1 MGKMKA
7 KFRKGS
13 RRSRTIIISL
23 LLAILFATVGSVT
36 AFAASAR
43 FSIKVA
49 GKDQRNGMVT
59 ASLSET
65 INFQS
70 DKVFVG
76 GNDMSQVY
84 ALIISSTNI
93 GSEQGDSP
101 VQLLLN
107 DPDPKRWRWLE
118 DTGSSLRLKYTVPT
132 GTPLDATTF
141 NSIMSSLS
149 AVYNP
154 NKNQSYAEGTIT
166 IEAYTRSY
174 WGWQETLI
182 TKPYKNYSCKLL
194 FYNYAEG
201 RTDED
206 SAVMDYK
213 SDYAASYDSKYED
226 DVPDDTEAAGL
237 LVESPD
243 TANGKAE
250 FDLYLT
256 QKATTL
262 DPEDD
267 KNYANI
273 GKQVDVGYQVKES
286 TEVWTSS
293 VATTYTNHYELADV
307 DISQPI
313 HMTIDELKS
322 GVTYNV
328 RGVVATDGKKSTP
341 KYTSELTFTYR
352 KPIINSFNIGGVT
365 KVYQGGKDKMNL
377 SMRSTFNDV
386 NAIGETYTGID
397 GMEYTGP
404 AMKAEIYF
412 TNNRVFQEV
421 QLANSEEVVLED
433 HSKWYRIQ
441 KNSDGTNAS
450 ITKTMTDQETGEVSN
465 AFTNNWLNFTVPS
478 SLHDI
483 NDYANTNEINSTT
496 CAFKLVITDLYT
508 GYTSVMYSD
517 CFTIDAGAPSAPTVK
532 ATSGGVEKNLDLGSA
547 TVVGGTSD
555 DGSAQVKIEIGGSDD
570 HGGSGIKQYSYS
582 MYYLPTDKVP
592 NTMHTTAEVLNMLQ
606 GYTPETHGFCDY
618 KSWAPL
624 SAKLNEDGS
633 EAENVSELIVSKDGY
648 YRIIARAEDEAG
660 FTSETV
666 EGYFRVDLTPPTT
679 PVVRLAKKEGGTYKP
694 YDNRTYTDSNVW
706 LFAWSEPQTGK
717 SLSTFKYSTDGGLT
731 WKDVRDI
738 TNTANK
744 IVVLGNTS
752 SAVSTYPEGSY
763 TGSQNFVYQVGIGLS
778 SEGFNDY
785 VSVLVK
791 AVDNLG
797 NESMVSNPVVMRTI
811 ADAPK
816 ATSVLEHEGI
826 EVALALGNTE
836 MITSRLTQDLKNQA
850 AYKIN
855 EKYYGTSGSAT
866 VGAADFNPWK
876 YLLTLSHGS
885 GRAGWKC
892 TWGTD
897 SSCTGACH
905 SGTNCPYAKLQAMGY
920 EMFTPEV
927 VNVQGMS
934 GANASN
940 NSMFQWVR
948 YDHTMYAENAT
959 AGYTSSTVNRQA
971 VTAAKP
977 TNMEGNAKN
986 PKDGLYI
993 SSKDRVIAMNQT
1005 GPATRAANGKVTFA
1019 YKEDNNAGTDSYTDI
1034 YNRYGGVNGRIFAWN
1049 AGYKYTDDKSGY
1061 PSKTNI
1067 WVQDG
1072 VWGQQI
1078 RRIYHVM
1085 DLSYARSYETSGS
1098 VNIQTFNL
1106 NSPSGNPMST
1116 IGNAGYTTSA
1126 FRDWLFL
1133 YNDQPARKT
1142 IFFTV
1147 DDSTLQPHASDGYG
1161 FLFNTTIRQSKAGLG
1176 NSTIGVSDGSW
1187 RISGYL
1193 FYIGNQYIDR
1203 YDLAGTGGQHTEGDA
1218 GLSGF
1223 RWYVM
1228 KLDDVNLEHFADG
1241 SVRGAAKDG
1250 TSGYGK
1256 KNATE
1261 GGGRALETPL
1271 GQLATD
1277 GSQHHDGLVRFLMYG
1292 GDKTE
1297 GLNANYWISS
1307 NQAQGSRLSYAGNN
1321 APGINYGITQLAM
1334 STGDVNTTKYV
1345 RNFVIQTE
1353 GKQAKFY
1360 VYNSGSCSSASSKK
1374 TSAQLISLFESQV
1387 TEENPT
1393 GASSYSAG
1401 YRMIQWNTQD
1411 SSTYV
1416 TDEETGA
1423 RQVGVFFTPRPTV
1436 DGIQIGKKDAKLSGI
1451 HADTNCYGFGPLFGA
1466 RSWSHWCYADT
1477 RVEMSNIV
1485 MQVNVAR
1492 KLSEV
1497 VNEPQWG
1504 TGKAKFIAN
1513 ISDDSTDDFQD
1524 PVLSA
1529 QVQWRLFT
1537 DKAKFMGWGEYDNRE
1552 ATMDFISRV
1561 EGDGTYISSETSTYD
1576 EIKYTD
1582 QVAAAAEYITRE
1594 YFDAFGFDANSS
1606 KPITQ
1611 QVSEKVVGKGAV
1623 YSLDDIGNINFSV
1636 SPEKYNTS
1644 SANPDYPSGR
1654 WYIVHDT
1661 TGYPAAGSIGRSE
1674 TYSDALELKITEPG
1688 RYTIYFAPDASKVK
1702 NNTLDANDPTCVFDF
1717 IVNTPPVALFSGFV
1731 DNAGNITIENS
1742 AYDPDVGLNSS
1753 DSASAP
1759 NGSQNTYTYTDQNGV
1774 KQTKSYNNI
1783 QLTGLT
1789 KTEWRWEVLDKKDGK
1804 MYTVAS
1810 NGWSTTNPGGTLAN
1824 LTNGH
1829 ITPAG
1834 KTLYGSGTIRLNTLP
1849 SGAVL
1854 TVYQRVT
1861 DTSTHR
1867 VAKYSGG
1874 NFVGYEYQAAG
1885 GMVSKVNQQNLT
1897 SGTTVTYAPL
1907 SAFSMSSPIIYDTAI
1922 DGTQNSQITIT
1933 RKSKQTQKKNSYNVS
1948 WAIDLG
1954 SGYQNLL
1961 KSGNNYYLGSIS
1973 TANLALR
1980 CTKAPVVND
1989 SGEAS
1994 GEWIL
1999 NKKFLSG
2006 KIASG
2011 KSLTLQITETIKG
2024 LTQEDVLQGVT
2035 TEHNISDSSARAIY
2049 YSADKKAP
2057 SPQAVT
2063 SNTVS
2068 KVGSEEVVSEY
2079 QASNYLDVTGNDKFI
2094 QLTIGGSVDSEG
2106 EVAGYGFYFYD
2117 RDNSGTETAY
2127 YKLSNINGSGTLQT
2141 AANAKNAL
2149 YRLGKNGGTVRIG
2162 KNAMKKTPNDSLN
2175 IAIFAYDNQTG
2186 VTTGPSTLVQ
2196 NLTGANETARTK
2208 IEGIKLSVSKP
2219 MPPAVSVT
2227 NMLNQNVVRIGN
2239 DNGYFDSTGAD
2250 TQNSDLSY
2258 YSATNV
2264 TVSFAPRKA
2273 KYSPSA
2279 TGTGE
2284 LVLDE
2289 AKGQEY
2295 YQDYYK
2301 QADLTGVA
2309 NVRYSVKYKETE
2321 SESWWTQEQ
2330 LEQAAMS
2337 EIVTDKV
2344 IPSAQTL
2351 TFTRDG
2357 VYEITASIVNG
2368 SGNVSATRT
2377 VKFTIDKTAPAGL
2390 QVSFANIN
2398 GGTDYLSNSWSQGV
2412 KIVASGATDTNA
2424 ITAKY
2429 QYTTDGGKT
2438 WIDMGALTNPSTSV
2452 DITKSG
2458 KYTVQVRAIDLAGNE
2473 TVFPQTVIVCVDT
2486 TAPVTNG
2493 PTLTASSTMR
2503 DIYDSYV
2510 ISLKYD
2516 DADGKVY
2523 SILDGGEVNML
2534 DKEVAVPIDQENS
2547 TATETVY
2554 GDVVFELH
2562 PAEGHIIGQ
2571 VVYKGEDITD
2581 QVRQGANQDVY
2592 YLSIDRVSEDAVL
2605 SVTFPET
2612 ELEPEVYRSVSRA
2625 TFAMSSATAVTF
2637 NSLKPDQGISTVAD
2651 EGEGSEPDGG
2661 ESGETPEPGPGV
2673 EMYTVTAN
2681 SASPRGKV
2689 ALSAEE
2695 VLAGGKVTLTMTPN
2709 KGCRVKSV
2717 EVNGSMIDLED
2728 IQKQDGANVYTYEL
2742 TVLQDTAIWVDFET
2756 IPTRLVRV
2764 QYNTDCGEFVTLL
2777 SDNDSVMDQGNN
2789 TYRVPVNE
2797 EIYIHM
2803 GAKQGYGTKS
2813 LLVNGEAPADF
2824 AQGASTCPYTAP
2836 EWTEEGTDPGIDI
2849 KVEFDVITTLKR
2861 TYQVSVGASAE
2872 DGNPHGTIVAAGD
2885 DVRIPVNGA
2894 RTFIITPEL
2903 GYKVEHL
2910 YHSYTSADNGPETVD
2925 LAEGLQPMPGTSI
2938 RQYMYTL
2945 TNPVS
2950 DGSLE
2955 VIFERQTYRLTSRSN
2970 KGGMV
2975 GITPVGGVSMTL
2987 DRIPEGASV
2996 VITPTPQD
3004 GYRVQDLIITE
3015 NANNSPVS
3023 YSVGAVTSYTLSN
3036 IHANIEV
3043 EVKFVRREI
3052 SRTETTHMITAVA
3065 NGIKDA
3071 DDALASKPYRFC
3083 IADGPREN
3091 SQSHV
3096 SAWSEWSESNT
3107 CSYTEIRDQK
3117 TGTVYPLEPNQRYY
3131 VYVMARD
3138 RVGNESEPKL
3148 STVYSMANMAAP
3160 LGAEA
3165 LDDAGNSSTKSVAL
3179 QIDPNGNPDGTEYL
3193 VYTSNSSSMTDMT
3206 IANADV
3212 NGGWAKLGADN
3223 RFIITGL
3230 TPGRWYHMQVVARNS
3245 DGIVSRMSD
3254 DVSSLMLSPAA
3265 PPMDSFWFEE
3275 QTSPNS
3281 PVILHWLEP
3290 SSEVTGIQIYRD
3302 GMFLAEL
3309 PAGTLSYTDER
3320 NSFAADSI
3328 FKYSYAYVNSAGAG
3342 STTTA
3347 ISEEYYNA
3355 HYGSSYDEAKVE
3367 KMGNLITSTGYDQ
3380 LFSETMT
3387 YPCYPDGC
3395 KEPVSASTPGGTD
3408 NSGTITVQMNY
3419 NALLSGRY
3427 QKYFLTLKAFEKEV
3441 DSEGEPVLGED
3452 GKPIY
3457 HEVGIEKWDPTGTN
3471 RNGDGTQKWKETKVT
3486 QVMGETAA
3494 RATWTNLSTLYEYNI
3509 YVEEIRSNGATSAD
3523 NLGGQNG
3530 QGVEY
3535 SLGKEY
3541 VVNREG
3547 YYYRYAKDTT
3557 EPRLNTGSGS
3567 WTTEALLEYTKK
3579 NDVAGWDRPV
3589 NNNYITFNKSPS
3601 VKLATEADRYYDND
3615 SEKVR
3620 TSTDGKQYLLVD
3632 NSMSSKTFHIN
3643 VAAWDPDGAREESNV
3658 KPAVKGTISGVQGA
3672 APEFAAGES
3681 MPKSEELAT
3690 QRGNL
3695 YPVTFD
3701 GATLNTGV
3709 YNTLE
3714 MRASDSD
3721 TTTTQTTNDIRLVI
3735 NRNVPSS
3742 SIVGSASKRIENKR
3756 AYSMDE
3762 LVQVNSMVSSGNGS
3776 TSLSKVALLVMPN
3789 EYQTALGSSDYDTLY
3804 QQLCVTGDATVV
3816 NKAKALLGTAATS
3829 PLYVNGSKLTEA
3841 GMNLA
3846 IARVAPPVTKYI
3858 TITEEQYNSLLATV
3872 PDKVMKDVGSKT
3884 TYWLE
3889 LNYALANS
3897 YCTWLQTGEGGKVVP
3912 NVELKPTDKE
3922 NTYMMKLVTRFGGNP
3937 TSQTV
3942 DFVIKDAPSTQI
3954 LSKKSFVWKDTA
3966 KEEYDYY
3973 KTENFTVQ
3981 QIIDKYHDCY
3991 VPGETTMEDPLEGYT
4006 KETSPA
4012 FTTKTV
4018 NGQTVYLVYKL
4029 IDSEGNVGNDFISG
4043 EVRTNLGVHKQ
4054 FDEVGVVLVT
4064 DAGFDPNT
4072 TALPATAIDSKV
4084 YKNDNGREPIVES
4097 GDLRFGV
4104 NGLTPGVTYW
4114 LWSYYKLP
4122 GEERVYSRG
4131 HVALTTEGNFPMA
4144 QYGFTRGTY
4153 SYKEKD
4159 YPDGRYMSF
4168 NIGKLGSV
4176 DASATVRVTP
4186 VYYAADEY
4194 GTILRNEADEP
4205 IELTGDQLEAA
4216 KRTLFFSDG
4225 SLKPYE
4231 TITFGTSTSKDV
4243 SMVLLDNEDQ
4253 QGHMVVRLMLTIEN
4267 SDAGYCYLT
4276 NGGDHT
4282 DIFIQDDESPVT
4294 SYILGVINED
4304 ADGEPFMEEIS
4315 SNGALDHYEY
4325 QFAGLQV
4332 DYTQLTNLTLS
4343 YENRGTGDLE
4353 DIKVTVYDDREG
4365 KTVSSYFEAERP
4377 SETNLKQSLGGI
4389 GTVDIHP
4396 VANLEDGVYEGWV
4409 FLTAEHVEQPVKVKV
4424 RQVVGQSTLKGR
4436 IYITPEM
4443 MSLNVR
4449 TGVAKISI
4457 YDASTTS
4464 LQPDGTFDRPP
4475 VYTTESN
4482 EYGGEFEIPNILNKG
4497 SYSEGIYYV
4506 VVERDGFL
4514 TYNGRKYRQA
4524 PGRYTLKLGTTSATY
4539 TMNLRLIGGDVNG
4552 DQKVNDTDLNILI
4565 SYYNRYSGMPDTDP
4579 AEEAIIKRC
4588 DFNQDGVVNALD
4600 RMFLLGNLGTTDADY
4615 PYESF
4620 LPIPADE

>member
-7 KFRKGS
+7 KFRKGNL
-13 RRSRTIIISL
+13 RSRTLIVTL
-23 LLAILFATVGSVT
+23 LFAVFLTAVGSIT
-36 AFAASAR
+36 ALAAPWDSAK
-43 FSIKVA
+43 FSVKVA
-49 GKDQRNGMVT
+49 GTDKQSGMVT

-76 GNDMSQVY
+76 GNDMSRVY
-84 ALIISSTNI
+84 ALVISSTNI
-93 GSEQGDSP
+93 GGEQGDSP

-118 DTGSSLRLKYTVPT
+118 DTGNSLRLKYTVPT

-154 NKNQSYAEGTIT
+154 NKNQAYAEGTIT
-166 IEAYTRSY
+166 IEAYTRSN
-174 WGWQETLI
+174 WSWQETLI

-226 DVPDDTEAAGL
+226 DVPDAAEAVGL
-237 LVESPD
+237 LVDSPD
-243 TANGKAE
+243 EANGKAE

-262 DPEDD
+262 DPKDD

-273 GKQVDVGYQVKES
+273 GKQADVGYQVKES

-293 VATTYTNHYELADV
+293 VATVYTNHYELADV
-307 DISQPI
+307 DITQPI
-313 HMTIDELKS
+313 HMTVGNLKS
-322 GVTYNV
+322 GVTYNI

-352 KPIINSFNIGGVT
+352 KPTINSFNIGGVT

-377 SMRSTFNDV
+377 SMRATFNDA

-397 GMEYTGP
+397 GIVRDGP
-404 AMKAEIYF
+404 AMKADIYF
-412 TNNRVFQEV
+412 TSNRVFQEV
-421 QLANSEEVVLED
+421 PSADGTGTVQED
-433 HSKWYRIQ
+433 HSKWYRIL
-441 KNSDGTNAS
+441 KNSDGSNAS
-450 ITKTMTDQETGEVSN
+450 FTKTMTDQETGEVSN

-483 NDYANTNEINSTT
+483 SDYASTNEINSTT

-555 DGSAQVKIEIGGSDD
+555 DGSAQVKIEIGNSDD

-592 NTMHTTAEVLNMLQ
+592 NTMHTTAEVLNMLKN
-606 GYTPETHGFCDY
+606 YTPTSYGSCEY
-618 KSWAPL
+618 KSWSPL

-666 EGYFRVDLTPPTT
+666 EGYFRVDLTPPAT
-679 PVVRLAKKEGGTYKP
+679 PTARLAKKENGSFKP
-694 YDNRTYTDSNVW
+694 YDNRTYTDSDVW
-706 LFAWSEPQTGK
+706 AFAYSEPQTGK
-717 SLSTFKYSTDGGLT
+717 SLSSFKFSTNGGLT
-731 WKDVRDI
+731 WTDI
-738 TNTANK
+738 NTIENSK
-744 IVVLGNTS
+744 KMVSLGNTS
-752 SAVSTYPEGSY
+752 VTVPTYIDDTCTST
-763 TGSQNFVYQVGIGLS
+763 QNYVYQVGIDLS
-778 SEGFNDY
+778 ALGYSDY
-785 VSVLVK
+785 VSLLFK
-791 AVDNLG
+791 AVDTLG
-797 NESMVSNPVVMRTI
+797 NESLVSNEVHMRTSSQVTTV
-811 ADAPK
+811 
-816 ATSVLEHEGI
+816 ATLSHDPI
-826 EVALALGNTE
+826 EVAMAVGNTYMTPE
-836 MITSRLTQDLKNQA
+836 NNLKPLKIRA
-850 AYKIN
+850 AHMVN
-855 EKYYGTSGSAT
+855 EKYYGTTGQGT
-866 VGAADFNPWK
+866 NINGANFNP
-876 YLLTLSHGS
+876 YLYTKSHT
-885 GRAGWKC
+885 C
-892 TWGTD
+892 TYADD
-897 SSCTGACH
+897 SATGACTQGA
-905 SGTNCPYAKLQAMGY
+905 SCPYNIVENAGY
-920 EMFTPEV
+920 AIYKPEWI
-927 VNVQGMS
+927 NIS
-934 GANASN
+934 GIS
-940 NSMFQWVR
+940 SGEGSQKITDWLP
-948 YDHTMYAENAT
+948 YDHNTNPSNST
-959 AGYTSSTVNRQA
+959 DTIDLGPNGYVQYYSDRHASGNGNNGERITSPGYGEPNSGCMQR
-971 VTAAKP
+971 KRHIID
-977 TNMEGNAKN
+977 MS
-986 PKDGLYI
+986 
-993 SSKDRVIAMNQT
+993 SSKDWSEIL
-1005 GPATRAANGKVTFA
+1005 FA
-1019 YKEDNNAGTDSYTDI
+1019 
-1034 YNRYGGVNGRIFAWN
+1034 GV
-1049 AGYKYTDDKSGY
+1049 
-1061 PSKTNI
+1061 
-1067 WVQDG
+1067 
-1072 VWGQQI
+1072 
-1078 RRIYHVM
+1078 
-1085 DLSYARSYETSGS
+1085 S
-1098 VNIQTFNL
+1098 VNAE
-1106 NSPSGNPMST
+1106 S
-1116 IGNAGYTTSA
+1116 
-1126 FRDWLFL
+1126 DWLFHHF
-1133 YNDQPARKT
+1133 DQPTKKSI
-1142 IFFTV
+1142 IFTMNTAACNFHTYKQ
-1147 DDSTLQPHASDGYG
+1147 SG
-1161 FLFNTTIRQSKAGLG
+1161 FWFNTTIRKSEKSNEWVVSGYRLMIVYGSGSWKLTDGIGTASNCSLQIQKFTDQPVKALSDSGGTLLG
-1176 NSTIGVSDGSW
+1176 STVATANLSGNGAAIQNFMIDLDGSSVTVYKVEGALSSSQLTKEFF
-1187 RISGYL
+1187 RATTPVSGL
-1193 FYIGNQYIDR
+1193 TGIAID
-1203 YDLAGTGGQHTEGDA
+1203 
-1218 GLSGF
+1218 
-1223 RWYVM
+1223 
-1228 KLDDVNLEHFADG
+1228 
-1241 SVRGAAKDG
+1241 
-1250 TSGYGK
+1250 
-1256 KNATE
+1256 
-1261 GGGRALETPL
+1261 
-1271 GQLATD
+1271 
-1277 GSQHHDGLVRFLMYG
+1277 
-1292 GDKTE
+1292 
-1297 GLNANYWISS
+1297 
-1307 NQAQGSRLSYAGNN
+1307 
-1321 APGINYGITQLAM
+1321 
-1334 STGDVNTTKYV
+1334 
-1345 RNFVIQTE
+1345 
-1353 GKQAKFY
+1353 
-1360 VYNSGSCSSASSKK
+1360 
-1374 TSAQLISLFESQV
+1374 
-1387 TEENPT
+1387 
-1393 GASSYSAG
+1393 
-1401 YRMIQWNTQD
+1401 
-1411 SSTYV
+1411 
-1416 TDEETGA
+1416 
-1423 RQVGVFFTPRPTV
+1423 RPTV
-1436 DGIQIGKKDAKLSGI
+1436 DGFTIGEPKQVIGGVTNPYGG
-1451 HADTNCYGFGPLFGA
+1451 DTDCYGFGPVIGY
-1466 RSWSHWCYADT
+1466 SSHSCDRET
-1477 RVEMSNIV
+1477 RVTFSNITLYW
-1485 MQVNVAR
+1485 NTA
-1492 KLSEV
+1492 KTLSEV
-1497 VNEPQWG
+1497 VTEPSWG
-1504 TGKAKFIAN
+1504 NGKARFILN
-1513 ISDDSTDDFQD
+1513 ITNDSEKDFND
-1524 PVLSA
+1524 PILSA
-1529 QVQWRLFT
+1529 QVQWRLNNDVARYIGWGDSTQRSTVMSFLGRMAGSGASADELAKYGMYENIANVKQAMGTAQEFT
-1537 DKAKFMGWGEYDNRE
+1537 DI
-1552 ATMDFISRV
+1552 AT
-1561 EGDGTYISSETSTYD
+1561 Y
-1576 EIKYTD
+1576 
-1582 QVAAAAEYITRE
+1582 
-1594 YFDAFGFDANSS
+1594 
-1606 KPITQ
+1606 ITQ
-1611 QVSEKVVGKGAV
+1611 QYFMELGFNTASGPIKDQVSPAGGVQKGVA
-1623 YSLDDIGNINFSV
+1623 YTQDNIGNIHFAVN
-1636 SPEKYNTS
+1636 PPGLGIS
-1644 SANPDYPSGR
+1644 SANPDFPSGR
-1654 WYIVHDT
+1654 WYMEHDI
-1661 TGYPAAGSIGRSE
+1661 TGMGTVRDPRSGQY
-1674 TYSDALELKITEPG
+1674 TDALETNVTLPG
-1688 RYTIYFAPDASKVK
+1688 RYTFYFAPPAAAVNS
-1702 NNTLDANDPTCVFDF
+1702 NTLDPGTAVFDF
-1717 IVNTPPVALFSGFV
+1717 VVNQKPVAQFTASIVNQSGTKV
-1731 DNAGNITIENS
+1731 LQIADVS
-1742 AYDPDVGLNSS
+1742 YDPDCPSGSTSVG
-1753 DSASAP
+1753 
-1759 NGSQNTYTYTDQNGV
+1759 GV
-1774 KQTKSYNNI
+1774 
-1783 QLTGLT
+1783 QLSGIVKREWKYQFLT
-1789 KTEWRWEVLDKKDGK
+1789 K
-1804 MYTVAS
+1804 
-1810 NGWSTTNPGGTLAN
+1810 NGDNLVVSRESPWSTTSLNGRTLN
-1824 LTNGH
+1824 SLTGYNDM
-1829 ITPAG
+1829 P
-1834 KTLYGSGTIRLNTLP
+1834 SGT
-1849 SGAVL
+1849 VL
-1854 TVYQRVT
+1854 TIYERVT
-1861 DTSTHR
+1861 DTATRRVANKDASGNVTGYRYVTTNGAVSDVCQVNATEGVVITYAPQSVMSMEPTIMYDTASDAASTHR
-1867 VAKYSGG
+1867 SIKVTRLSTHPQG
-1874 NFVGYEYQAAG
+1874 NFFTPSFAI
-1885 GMVSKVNQQNLT
+1885 NLT
-1897 SGTTVTYAPL
+1897 DVGIEGANKDTGYTPL
-1907 SAFSMSSPIIYDTAI
+1907 T
-1922 DGTQNSQITIT
+1922 
-1933 RKSKQTQKKNSYNVS
+1933 
-1948 WAIDLG
+1948 
-1954 SGYQNLL
+1954 
-1961 KSGNNYYLGSIS
+1961 KSGNNYYYGGQLVLKCVTAPTATGNIGNGETGSKGGVWEIPYSFISARGQLGKYIKIQLTERTYGLSAANAALGKTDKDYIPDQS
-1973 TANLALR
+1973 ARSVLYKKDTSAPTAQ
-1980 CTKAPVVND
+1980 V
-1989 SGEAS
+1989 
-1994 GEWIL
+1994 
-1999 NKKFLSG
+1999 
-2006 KIASG
+2006 
-2011 KSLTLQITETIKG
+2011 
-2024 LTQEDVLQGVT
+2024 VT
-2035 TEHNISDSSARAIY
+2035 TATEITGETEL
-2049 YSADKKAP
+2049 K
-2057 SPQAVT
+2057 
-2063 SNTVS
+2063 
-2068 KVGSEEVVSEY
+2068 EY
-2079 QASNYLDVTGNDKFI
+2079 EANNYLDVTNNDKFVI
-2094 QLTIGGSVDSEG
+2094 INVGGSEDKEG
-2106 EVAGYGFYFYD
+2106 TLKGYGYYFYET
-2117 RDNSGTETAY
+2117 NSSGTENSWYRMNGDGSLTGVSSA
-2127 YKLSNINGSGTLQT
+2127 KAALQRLSPSGGQI
-2141 AANAKNAL
+2141 
-2149 YRLGKNGGTVRIG
+2149 RIG
-2162 KNAMKKTPNDSLN
+2162 KSSMRKTPTDSLN

-2186 VTTGPSTLVQ
+2186 V
-2196 NLTGANETARTK
+2196 NNETGANQTAKTK
-2208 IEGIKLSVSKP
+2208 IKDIKLTISKP
-2219 MPPAVSVT
+2219 VPPAISVT
-2227 NMLNQNVVRIGN
+2227 NTMNQNVASIGN
-2239 DNGYFDSTGAD
+2239 DRGFYDSTGAD
-2250 TQNSDLSY
+2250 SQTTSLNN

-2273 KYSPSA
+2273 KYSPNSS
-2279 TGTGE
+2279 GE

-2289 AKGQEY
+2289 ARGQEY
-2295 YQDYYK
+2295 YQDFYK
-2301 QADLTGVA
+2301 KADLTGVA
-2309 NVRYSVKYKETE
+2309 NVRYSVKYKATE
-2321 SESWWTQEQ
+2321 SESWWTKEQ

-2351 TFTRDG
+2351 TFTEDG
-2357 VYEITASIVNG
+2357 VYEVTAAVING
-2368 SGNVSATRT
+2368 SGTVSATRT
-2377 VKFTIDKTAPAGL
+2377 VKYTIDKTAPEGL
-2390 QVSFANIN
+2390 QVTFANLN
-2398 GGTDYLSNSWSQGV
+2398 DNSDYTSSSWSKGV

-2438 WIDMGALTNPSTSV
+2438 WIDMGMLTNPSTSV

-2516 DADGKVY
+2516 DAGGKVY
-2523 SILDGGEVNML
+2523 SILNDGVVNTL

-2581 QVRQGANQDVY
+2581 QVQQGANQNVY
-2592 YLSIDRVSEDAVL
+2592 YLSIDRVSEDAIL

-2625 TFAMSSATAVTF
+2625 TFAMSSATAMTF
-2637 NSLKPDQGISTVAD
+2637 NSLKPDQGVSTAAD
-2651 EGEGSEPDGG
+2651 EGEGSGSDGG
-2661 ESGETPEPGPGV
+2661 ESGEMPDPGSGV

-2955 VIFERQTYRLTSRSN
+2955 VIFERQTYTLKTSSN
-2970 KGGMV
+2970 KGGMI

-2996 VITPTPQD
+2996 IITPTPQD

-3015 NANNSPVS
+3015 LINNNRVGR
-3023 YSVGAVTSYTLSN
+3023 SVGAVTSYTLSN

-3043 EVKFVRREI
+3043 EAVFVKREI

-3117 TGTVYPLEPNQRYY
+3117 TGTVYPLESNQRYY

-3643 VAAWDPDGAREESNV
+3643 VAAWDPDGAREESSV

-3816 NKAKALLGTAATS
+3816 NKAKVLLGTAATS

-4029 IDSEGNVGNDFISG
+4029 VDSEGNVGNDFISG

-4253 QGHMVVRLMLTIEN
+4253 QGHMVVRLMLTIES

>member
-13 RRSRTIIISL
+13 LRNRTLIVTL
-23 LLAILFATVGSVT
+23 LLAVLLTAVGSIT
-36 AFAASAR
+36 ALAAPWDSAK
-43 FSIKVA
+43 FSVKVA
-49 GKDQRNGMVT
+49 GTNKQSGMVT

-84 ALIISSTNI
+84 ALVISSTNI
-93 GSEQGDSP
+93 GSEQGNKP
-101 VQLLLN
+101 IQLLLN
-107 DPDPKRWRWLE
+107 DPDPKRWDWLE
-118 DTGSSLRLKYTVPT
+118 DGAKDNTLKLRYTVPSS
-132 GTPLDATTF
+132 TPLDASTF

-154 NKNQSYAEGTIT
+154 NVNQAYAEGTIT
-166 IEAYTRSY
+166 IEAYTRSS
-174 WGWQETLI
+174 WSWQETQI

-213 SDYAASYDSKYED
+213 TDYAASYDSKYED

-262 DPEDD
+262 NPKDD

-273 GKQVDVGYQVKES
+273 GKQVDVGYQIKES

-293 VATTYTNHYELADV
+293 VATVYTNHYELADV
-307 DISQPI
+307 DITQPI
-313 HMTIDELKS
+313 HMAVGNLKS

-421 QLANSEEVVLED
+421 QPANSEEVVLED
-433 HSKWYRIQ
+433 HSKWYRIL

-450 ITKTMTDQETGEVSN
+450 ITKTMTDQETGEVAN
-465 AFTNNWLNFTVPS
+465 AFTYNWLNFTVPS

-483 NDYANTNEINSTT
+483 NDYASTNEINSTT

-555 DGSAQVKIEIGGSDD
+555 DGSAQVKIEIGNSDD

-592 NTMHTTAEVLNMLQ
+592 NTMHTTAEVLNMLKN
-606 GYTPETHGFCDY
+606 YTPTSYGSCEY
-618 KSWAPL
+618 KSWSPL

-633 EAENVSELIVSKDGY
+633 EVENVSELIVSKDGY

-738 TNTANK
+738 TNAANK
-744 IVVLGNTS
+744 IVVLGNTTTS
-752 SAVSTYPEGSY
+752 VPTYPEGSY
-763 TGSQNFVYQVGIGLS
+763 TGSQNFVYQVGVGLS
-778 SEGFNDY
+778 SEGLNDY
-785 VSVLVK
+785 VSILVK

-797 NESMVSNPVVMRTI
+797 NESTASAPVIMRTI
-811 ADAPK
+811 ADAPQP
-816 ATSVLEHEGI
+816 TSVLEHEGI
-826 EVALALGNTE
+826 EVALALGNTSME
-836 MITSRLTQDLKNQA
+836 TSTLTADLKNA
-850 AYKIN
+850 AAKKIN
-855 EKYYGTSGSAT
+855 QKYYGDSGSWTDFNAS
-866 VGAADFNPWK
+866 DFNPWL
-876 YLLTLSHGS
+876 YILHFTDPGGS
-885 GRAGWKC
+885 YPQNNVKQAGHNCNWE
-892 TWGTD
+892 D
-897 SSCTGACH
+897 DPSCTGACH
-905 SGTNCPYAKLQAMGY
+905 GTQLSGGQWVPATCPYAVLQQHGY
-920 EMFTPEV
+920 EMFLPEM
-927 VNVQGMS
+927 VNVQGISAADAASGSFNWNRFDHSNYNWIAGKTDNGGHVPTVSYIKDVSAAPAGGPYTNLEGDDEYATYQYNGKTHYTASQSRVIYTGQTTLVAASHKGYPTEDNTANGASTIVDGFVGNKTHYWATEVADKHDITNTNYIDTWTKAGVWHTTGLKQSNGYPYAYNFGGEGVVAKRVYHLVDMTNLVDPS
-934 GANASN
+934 TTVNGANLSTPG
-940 NSMFQWVR
+940 
-948 YDHTMYAENAT
+948 TMAT
-959 AGYTSSTVNRQA
+959 LTGY
-971 VTAAKP
+971 
-977 TNMEGNAKN
+977 
-986 PKDGLYI
+986 
-993 SSKDRVIAMNQT
+993 
-1005 GPATRAANGKVTFA
+1005 
-1019 YKEDNNAGTDSYTDI
+1019 
-1034 YNRYGGVNGRIFAWN
+1034 
-1049 AGYKYTDDKSGY
+1049 SGY
-1061 PSKTNI
+1061 FI
-1067 WVQDG
+1067 
-1072 VWGQQI
+1072 
-1078 RRIYHVM
+1078 
-1085 DLSYARSYETSGS
+1085 GS
-1098 VNIQTFNL
+1098 IH
-1106 NSPSGNPMST
+1106 
-1116 IGNAGYTTSA
+1116 
-1126 FRDWLFL
+1126 DWLFL
-1133 YNDQPARKT
+1133 NNVQPTKKT
-1142 IFFTV
+1142 ISFSVNDKTV
-1147 DDSTLQPHASDGYG
+1147 FAHAADGYG
-1161 FLFNTTIRQSKAGLG
+1161 FFFNTTIRQATAG
-1176 NSTIGVSDGSW
+1176 NWV
-1187 RISGYL
+1187 ISGYL
-1193 FYIGNQYIDR
+1193 FYDGPSVTHGEEPAVFDTPTASFKMYVYRFDQ
-1203 YDLAGTGGQHTEGDA
+1203 LDA
-1218 GLSGF
+1218 EL
-1223 RWYVM
+1223 
-1228 KLDDVNLEHFADG
+1228 FADG
-1241 SVRGAAKDG
+1241 YQGTAGDLAWQMKDKDVYDYAGGTVRTIAYSLHDCSLPCIRNFKI
-1250 TSGYGK
+1250 T
-1256 KNATE
+1256 TE
-1261 GGGRALETPL
+1261 G
-1271 GQLATD
+1271 
-1277 GSQHHDGLVRFLMYG
+1277 
-1292 GDKTE
+1292 
-1297 GLNANYWISS
+1297 NIS
-1307 NQAQGSRLSYAGNN
+1307 RVY
-1321 APGINYGITQLAM
+1321 M
-1334 STGDVNTTKYV
+1334 
-1345 RNFVIQTE
+1345 
-1353 GKQAKFY
+1353 
-1360 VYNSGSCSSASSKK
+1360 YNSGSVELDNDELDKVYRNSELTLAR
-1374 TSAQLISLFESQV
+1374 A
-1387 TEENPT
+1387 
-1393 GASSYSAG
+1393 AG
-1401 YRMIQWNTQD
+1401 GLAVD
-1411 SSTYV
+1411 SSPFR
-1416 TDEETGA
+1416 DGFHLIDWKAGA
-1423 RQVGVFFTPRPTV
+1423 TRSNYIGGELYTPRPVV
-1436 DGIQIGKKDAKLSGI
+1436 DNERVGEAKVTTSTDANGIVQYVPTNTENPVQPTYHK
-1451 HADTNCYGFGPLFGA
+1451 DTNCYGFGPLTSSRNVGHGCF
-1466 RSWSHWCYADT
+1466 SDS
-1477 RVEMSNIV
+1477 RVVINHIQLRVNI
-1485 MQVNVAR
+1485 AR

-1513 ISDDSTDDFQD
+1513 ITNDSTDDFQD

-1529 QVQWRLFT
+1529 QIQWRLFT
-1537 DKAKFMGWGEYDNRE
+1537 DSARFIGWGALSNRQP
-1552 ATMDFISRV
+1552 TLDFINRI
-1561 EGDGTYISSETSTYD
+1561 EGDGTY
-1576 EIKYTD
+1576 EINDINEYTD
-1582 QVAAAAEYITRE
+1582 AKTVKKAKSRQQVDDVAVYITQQ
-1594 YFDAFGFDANSS
+1594 YYKAFGFDGTAGG
-1606 KPITQ
+1606 KPVVE
-1611 QVSEKVVGKGAV
+1611 QVSEKVLGKGTV
-1623 YSLDDIGNINFSV
+1623 YSLDDMANVHFSV
-1636 SPEKYNTS
+1636 TPEKYNIS
-1644 SANPDYPSGR
+1644 SANPDYPAGR

-1661 TGYPAAGSIGRSE
+1661 NGYPTAGTTARNA
-1674 TYSDALELKITEPG
+1674 TYSDSLELKVTEPG
-1688 RYTIYFAPDASKVK
+1688 RYTIYFAPDANKVA
-1702 NNTLDANDPTCVFDF
+1702 NGTLDPDDSTCIFDF
-1717 IVNTPPVALFSGFV
+1717 IVNTPPEALFSGYI
-1731 DNAGNITIENS
+1731 DASGKITIEDS
-1742 AYDPDVGLNSS
+1742 SYDPDVSVGPL
-1753 DSASAP
+1753 SAGETNP
-1759 NGSQNTYTYTDQNGV
+1759 NGSQSTYTYTDASGN

-1783 QLTGLT
+1783 QLSGIV
-1789 KTEWRWEVLDKKDGK
+1789 KSEWRWEILEKSSADGK

-1810 NGWSTTNPGGTLAN
+1810 DNWSTINPNGKALRTLTA
-1824 LTNGH
+1824 GH
-1829 ITPAG
+1829 ITSAG
-1834 KTLYGSGTIRLNTLP
+1834 KTLHGDSTNYFNNLGELAT
-1849 SGAVL
+1849 GAVM
-1854 TVYQRVT
+1854 TVYHRVT
-1861 DTSTHR
+1861 DTSTRR

-1874 NFVGYEYQAAG
+1874 NFVGYEYQTAAG
-1885 GMVSKVNQQNLT
+1885 TMSNVNQQNLT
-1897 SGTTVTYAPL
+1897 SGTTATYAPL

-1954 SGYQNLL
+1954 SGYQNLI

-1973 TANLALR
+1973 TANLALS
-1980 CTKAPVVND
+1980 CTKAPAVNS

-2024 LTQEDVLQGVT
+2024 LTQEDVMNGVT
-2035 TEHNISDSSARAIY
+2035 TEHDISDSSARAIY

-2321 SESWWTQEQ
+2321 SESWWTKEQ

-2438 WIDMGALTNPSTSV
+2438 WIDMGMLTNPSTSV

-2581 QVRQGANQDVY
+2581 QVRQGANQNVY

-2637 NSLKPDQGISTVAD
+2637 NSLKPDQGISTAAD

-2955 VIFERQTYRLTSRSN
+2955 VIFERQTYTLKTSSN
-2970 KGGMV
+2970 KGGMI

-3015 NANNSPVS
+3015 LINNNRVGR
-3023 YSVGAVTSYTLSN
+3023 SVGAVTSYTLSN

-3043 EVKFVRREI
+3043 EAVFVKREI

-3117 TGTVYPLEPNQRYY
+3117 TGTVYPLESNQRYY

-3179 QIDPNGNPDGTEYL
+3179 EIDPNGNPDGTEYL

-3281 PVILHWLEP
+3281 PVVLHWLEP

-3509 YVEEIRSNGATSAD
+3509 YVEEIRSNGATSVD

-3804 QQLCVTGDATVV
+3804 QQMCVTGDATVV

-3973 KTENFTVQ
+3973 QKEGYTVQ

-4029 IDSEGNVGNDFISG
+4029 VDSEGNVGNDFISG

-4600 RMFLLGNLGTTDADY
+4600 RMFLLGNLGTTDEDY

>member
-13 RRSRTIIISL
+13 RRSRTIIVSL

-36 AFAASAR
+36 ALAASAR
-43 FSIKVA
+43 FSVKVA

-307 DISQPI
+307 DISKPI

-421 QLANSEEVVLED
+421 QPANSEEVVLED

-465 AFTNNWLNFTVPS
+465 AFTNNWLNFTVPG

-483 NDYANTNEINSTT
+483 NDYAITNEINSTT

-606 GYTPETHGFCDY
+606 GYTPETHGSCDY

-778 SEGFNDY
+778 SEGLNDY

-797 NESMVSNPVVMRTI
+797 NESTASAPVIMRTI
-811 ADAPK
+811 ADAPQP
-816 ATSVLEHEGI
+816 TSVLQHEGI
-826 EVALALGNTE
+826 EVALAMGSCERSDDRTLTA
-836 MITSRLTQDLKNQA
+836 RLKSEA
-850 AYKIN
+850 AKKIN

-876 YLLTLSHGS
+876 YLLTLKHPSNTSSSRSSYTCVWGS
-885 GRAGWKC
+885 DA
-892 TWGTD
+892 
-897 SSCTGACH
+897 SCTGACH
-905 SGTNCPYAKLQAMGY
+905 DGANCPYAKLQAMGY
-920 EMFTPEV
+920 EMFTPEMV
-927 VNVQGMS
+927 KVQGIS
-934 GANASN
+934 GVSN
-940 NSMFQWVR
+940 TNTTFDWVR
-948 YDHTMYAENAT
+948 YDHTMYNYISTPSGQKQIPTVAYNGTNKLTTNLKADTDSVSYVYNGQTRYTATQERTVWVGQTNGSVNSAGRPSETNEVISGNGAAGNWNSLLDRYYGITSNNEAVTNAE
-959 AGYTSSTVNRQA
+959 YTSSGKWEWARS
-971 VTAAKP
+971 
-977 TNMEGNAKN
+977 KN
-986 PKDGLYI
+986 PNGVDPHPVYWWTDGYADTWT
-993 SSKDRVIAMNQT
+993 K
-1005 GPATRAANGKVTFA
+1005 
-1019 YKEDNNAGTDSYTDI
+1019 
-1034 YNRYGGVNGRIFAWN
+1034 
-1049 AGYKYTDDKSGY
+1049 AGYFPADYVNQAAGH
-1061 PSKTNI
+1061 TN
-1067 WVQDG
+1067 VR
-1072 VWGQQI
+1072 
-1078 RRIYHVM
+1078 RRIYHMVDM
-1085 DLSYARSYETSGS
+1085 SRSPNPQDSENYGGDLSKDGDMT
-1098 VNIQTFNL
+1098 
-1106 NSPSGNPMST
+1106 T
-1116 IGNAGYTTSA
+1116 INALGYFYGA
-1126 FRDWLFL
+1126 FRDWMFL
-1133 YNDQPARKT
+1133 YLDQPTYKE
-1142 IFFTV
+1142 ISFSINDKLVFTH
-1147 DDSTLQPHASDGYG
+1147 SNDGYG
-1161 FLFNTTIRQSKAGLG
+1161 FFFNTTIRQNKAGKW
-1176 NSTIGVSDGSW
+1176 V
-1187 RISGYL
+1187 ISGYC
-1193 FYIGNQYIDR
+1193 FFIGLPTVNGATSAYRWWILKITDV
-1203 YDLAGTGGQHTEGDA
+1203 DLEQ
-1218 GLSGF
+1218 
-1223 RWYVM
+1223 
-1228 KLDDVNLEHFADG
+1228 FADG
-1241 SVRGAAKDG
+1241 TLWGNGEIRSNVTVSQTAGRETHTYAADDMALYLIDRRDFPSGGNIKTVAYSAPVDG
-1250 TSGYGK
+1250 GVAS
-1256 KNATE
+1256 
-1261 GGGRALETPL
+1261 
-1271 GQLATD
+1271 
-1277 GSQHHDGLVRFLMYG
+1277 
-1292 GDKTE
+1292 
-1297 GLNANYWISS
+1297 I
-1307 NQAQGSRLSYAGNN
+1307 
-1321 APGINYGITQLAM
+1321 
-1334 STGDVNTTKYV
+1334 
-1345 RNFVIQTE
+1345 RNFKLLTN
-1353 GKQAKFY
+1353 GTKTALY
-1360 VYNSGSCSSASSKK
+1360 LYNSGNTNRTIPQLNSTWDSSMGSH
-1374 TSAQLISLFESQV
+1374 IND
-1387 TEENPT
+1387 ENLGYAGAGSYT
-1393 GASSYSAG
+1393 GG
-1401 YRMIQWNTQD
+1401 YRIVNWQR
-1411 SSTYV
+1411 SSTD
-1416 TDEETGA
+1416 TTSIGA
-1423 RQVGVFFTPRPTV
+1423 VLETPRPTV
-1436 DGIQIGKKDAKLSGI
+1436 DGIQIGKQAAKAQKVHNDS
-1451 HADTNCYGFGPLFGA
+1451 NCYGFGPMTSA
-1466 RSWSHWCYADT
+1466 RSVGHGCQRDSLVT
-1477 RVEMSNIV
+1477 FSNV
-1485 MQVNVAR
+1485 QLKMNVGR

-1504 TGKAKFIAN
+1504 TGKAKFIEYL
-1513 ISDDSTDDFQD
+1513 SDDSSADFNN
-1524 PVLSA
+1524 PVLTA
-1529 QVQWRLFT
+1529 QVQWRLLT
-1537 DKAKFMGWGEYDNRE
+1537 DNAKFMGWGEYDNQKL
-1552 ATMDFISRV
+1552 TYDFIDRI
-1561 EGDGTYISSETSTYD
+1561 EGDGTYTSTETSSYAERNYD
-1576 EIKYTD
+1576 T
-1582 QVAAAAEYITRE
+1582 QVDEVATYITKE
-1594 YFDAFGFDANSS
+1594 YYEAFGFDATSS
-1606 KPITQ
+1606 KPIVQ
-1611 QVSEKVVGKGAV
+1611 QVSEKVASKGTV
-1623 YSLDDIGNINFSV
+1623 YSLDDMDSINLSV

-1661 TGYPAAGSIGRSE
+1661 NGYPTAGTIARSAS
-1674 TYSDALELKITEPG
+1674 YSDALELKVTEAG
-1688 RYTIYFAPDASKVK
+1688 RYTIYFAPDSEKVT
-1702 NNTLDANDPTCVFDF
+1702 NGTLNPSDSTCVFDF
-1717 IVNTPPVALFSGFV
+1717 IVNSPPEALFSGYI
-1731 DNAGNITIENS
+1731 DASGKITIEDS
-1742 AYDPDVGLNSS
+1742 SYDPDVSVGPL
-1753 DSASAP
+1753 SAGETNP
-1759 NGSQNTYTYTDQNGV
+1759 NGAQKTYTYTDASGN
-1774 KQTKSYNNI
+1774 KQTKNYNNI
-1783 QLTGLT
+1783 QLSGIT
-1789 KTEWRWEVLDKKDGK
+1789 KSEWRWEILEQSPTDKK
-1804 MYTVAS
+1804 MYVVAS
-1810 NGWSTTNPGGTLAN
+1810 NGWSTTDPNGKGLRE
-1824 LTNGH
+1824 LTTGH
-1829 ITPAG
+1829 VTSAG
-1834 KTLYGSGTIRLNTLP
+1834 KTIHGSGVNYFNNLGELS
-1849 SGAVL
+1849 SGAVM
-1854 TVYQRVT
+1854 TMYHRVT
-1861 DTSTHR
+1861 DTSTRR
-1867 VAKYSGG
+1867 VATTNSSGV
-1874 NFVGYEYQAAG
+1874 FTGYQYVAAASTT
-1885 GMVSKVNQQNLT
+1885 SKVNQQNLT
-1897 SGTTVTYAPL
+1897 SSSSATYAPL
-1907 SAFSMSSPIIYDTAI
+1907 SAMSMSSPIIYDTAI

-1933 RKSKQTQKKNSYNVS
+1933 RKSKQTQKKSNYNVS

-1954 SGYQNLL
+1954 SGYQNLI

-1973 TANLALR
+1973 TANLALS
-1980 CTKAPVVND
+1980 CTKAPAVNS

-1999 NKKFLSG
+1999 NKRFLSG

-2035 TEHNISDSSARAIY
+2035 TEHDISDSSARAIY

-2079 QASNYLDVTGNDKFI
+2079 QASNYLDVTGNDRFI

-2117 RDNSGTETAY
+2117 KNNSGTETAY

-2196 NLTGANETARTK
+2196 NLTGANETARTR
-2208 IEGIKLSVSKP
+2208 IEGIKLSTSRP
-2219 MPPAVSVT
+2219 MPPAISVT

-2279 TGTGE
+2279 TSTGD

-2321 SESWWTQEQ
+2321 SESWWTKEQ

-2637 NSLKPDQGISTVAD
+2637 NSLKPDQGISTAAD

-2742 TVLQDTAIWVDFET
+2742 TVLQDTTIWVDFET

-3117 TGTVYPLEPNQRYY
+3117 TGTVYPLESNQRYY

-3762 LVQVNSMVSSGNGS
+3762 LVQVNAMVSSGNGS

-4029 IDSEGNVGNDFISG
+4029 VDSEGNVGNDFISG

-4253 QGHMVVRLMLTIEN
+4253 QGHMVVRLMLTIES